1 MTTFAYVRI
10 TAAHPSENAQ
20 RDEIAVAHHVERWFK
35 DGELDGSTCI
45 LELPG
50 FSELFK
56 LVRKGDTVIVSGNEC
71 LGSSVPAF
79 LKALK
84 ALQKKGVHV
93 MSVQGG
99 DLSAFGRQV
108 FRTLNSIARLDDT
121 VREAR

>member
-1 MTTFAYVRI
+1 MTTFAYVRV
-10 TAAHPSENAQ
+10 TATHPNEDAQ
-20 RDEIAVAHHVERWFK
+20 RDEIAVAHRVERWFK
-35 DGELDGSTCI
+35 DEELGGSSCI

-56 LVRKGDTVIVSGNEC
+56 LARKGDTLIVSANEC

-79 LKALK
+79 LQALE
-84 ALQKKGVHV
+84 ALQKKGVQV

-108 FRTLNSIARLDDT
+108 FRTLNSIARLRDT
-121 VREAR
+121 VRGAR